1 MKRFLYLILALF
13 LSIPVMAEDIQ
24 IKPEQLPEKAMKVI
38 KKAFPEAKI
47 KEAVIERRASLIQ
60 YEVILTGGVKLQFH
74 KDGTFTECVCTKG
87 AVPPILIPEKIRTF
101 MSKEFPDR
109 TVVGIEHDSKLFD
122 LTLDNG
128 DELCFNSAYRLI
140 DIDHAD
146 EKK

>member
-1 MKRFLYLILALF
+1 
-13 LSIPVMAEDIQ
+13 
-24 IKPEQLPEKAMKVI
+24 
-38 KKAFPEAKI
+38 
-47 KEAVIERRASLIQ
+47 
-60 YEVILTGGVKLQFH
+60 
-74 KDGTFTECVCTKG
+74 
-87 AVPPILIPEKIRTF
+87 